1 MTVHAAEAA
10 ALALAADRV
19 GDRWTLRVV
28 HALLAGP
35 RRFGDLQ
42 REVAP
47 IAPNVLAGRLR
58 DLTVDGLVVAE
69 RYQARPARFV
79 YALTAR
85 GRELAGVLRLLAA
98 WADDDLA
105 PVHETCGTRLDVR
118 WHCPTCDATV
128 EAGDERLV
136 HL

>member
-1 MTVHAAEAA
+1 MTVHDDEAA
-10 ALALAADRV
+10 AVALAADRV

-42 REVAP
+42 RQVAP
-47 IAPNVLAGRLR
+47 IAPNVLAARLR
-58 DLTVDGLVVAE
+58 HLAADGLIVAE
-69 RYQARPARFV
+69 PYQMRPAR
-79 YALTAR
+79 YEYTLAAR

-105 PVHETCGTRLDVR
+105 PVHDACGTRLEVR
-118 WHCPTCDATV
+118 WRCPTCHITV
-128 EAGDERLV
+128 ESGDEGLVRL
-136 HL
+136 